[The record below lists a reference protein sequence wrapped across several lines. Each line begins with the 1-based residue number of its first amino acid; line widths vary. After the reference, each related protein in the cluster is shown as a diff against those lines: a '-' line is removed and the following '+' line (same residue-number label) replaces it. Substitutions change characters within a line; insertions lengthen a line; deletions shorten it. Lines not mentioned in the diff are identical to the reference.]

1 MRSERGRGGL
11 TPLSSSLTPPCSL
24 ISTHSSSEVE
34 ALRETMLYCI
44 DGFPTYRRLFGAAGI
59 ERGAILS
66 DDPVEILR
74 GLPVIG
80 SEEVISLSAEA
91 MTAAGSIV
99 DTETSSGTSGG
110 RKIRFIT
117 HQDNLAEHEF
127 LARLLSIAGVKRDD
141 RVACVD
147 TDPAAVMV
155 SFPWACELLGTTE
168 SYCVSTGT
176 GFDDCLRLLERLR
189 PTVLI
194 SVPSIIQRLLDEDAA
209 RRGRFQTCPYQV
221 HTVIHIGEGMSHA
234 TRARVAAAFGAEVF
248 SYYGSSETSAIGI
261 ECPAHDGVHLMSSRH
276 VLEIDTDGHQD
287 NMGEL
292 IVTTL
297 DQRGLPLLRYRLGDL
312 VRLRQLK
319 AGHVNQGRCR
329 CGLADPRVDV
339 LGRSEPFASILGSKI
354 HHGAL
359 LGTLNGA
366 GLEGPL
372 QVVLDVEG
380 RDEVMTLRISD
391 ANADDVDSM
400 RRAVLADHADLDFL
414 AASGLL
420 DIRFDLRDSRELLAE
435 RKSDRLIDRRQWRV
449 NSE

>member
-1 MRSERGRGGL
+1 
-11 TPLSSSLTPPCSL
+11 
-24 ISTHSSSEVE
+24 
-34 ALRETMLYCI
+34 MLYCI
-44 DGFPTYRRLFGAAGI
+44 DGFPTYRRLFGAAGV
-59 ERGAILS
+59 ERGSILS

-91 MTAAGSIV
+91 MTAANSIV

-117 HQDNLAEHEF
+117 HEDNLSEHEF
-127 LARLLSIAGVKRDD
+127 LARLLAVAGVKRDD

-209 RRGRFQTCPYQV
+209 VEIESVRA
-221 HTVIHIGEGMSHA
+221 VIHIGEGMSHA

-276 VLEIDTDGHQD
+276 VLEIDTYGHQD

-319 AGHVNQGRCR
+319 AGHVTQGRCP

-359 LGTLNGA
+359 LGTLHGA

-435 RKSDRLIDRRQWRV
+435 RKSDRLIDRRQWRAQ
-449 NSE
+449 SE